1 MQVDLKIIILSNL
14 MLRNYFFF
22 VTSLVSTW
30 SLKKI
35 SKNKTELLINPVIK
49 TMPIIGTLME
59 LSMKKRFRRI
69 LREIAND
76 LVIYLE
82 TGKVSRRKQK
92 EINMRRKK

>member
-59 LSMKKRFRRI
+59 PSMRKQFKKI
-69 LREIAND
+69 VPQIAD
-76 LVIYLE
+76 DFIIYTE
-82 TGKVSRRKQK
+82 TGEISKRKQK
-92 EINMRRKK
+92 ETKRRRKK